1 MLEQSYDCAH
11 TREVTILGEAC
22 DKLDQP
28 KDRRRKLRVAHAITI
43 QAHREATDLTQR
55 QLAKLTDIP
64 LSILRNIEQ
73 GNRPVTAPEMDS
85 IAHALGIEPEV
96 LTIEGRQ
103 LIARGEIPDRAQ
115 RAADVWRTAL
125 GD

>member
-1 MLEQSYDCAH
+1 M
-11 TREVTILGEAC
+11 
-22 DKLDQP
+22 DQP
-28 KDRRRKLRVAHAITI
+28 KDRRRRLRVAHAITI
-43 QAHREATDLTQR
+43 QAHREAADLTQR
-55 QLAKLTDIP
+55 QLAKLADIP

-73 GNRPVTAPEMDS
+73 GHRPVTAPEMDS
-85 IAHALGIEPEV
+85 IAHAVGIEPEV

>member
-1 MLEQSYDCAH
+1 MTSLE
-11 TREVTILGEAC
+11 
-22 DKLDQP
+22 QP

-43 QAHREATDLTQR
+43 QMHREAADLTQR
-55 QLAKLTDIP
+55 QLAKLADIH
-64 LSILRNIEQ
+64 LGVLRNIEQ
-73 GNRPVTAPEMDS
+73 GVRPVTAPEMDS
-85 IAHALGIEPEV
+85 IAHVLGIEPEV

-103 LIARGEIPDRAQ
+103 RIARGEIPDRAQ

>member
-1 MLEQSYDCAH
+1 MY
-11 TREVTILGEAC
+11 

-28 KDRRRKLRVAHAITI
+28 KDRRRKLRVAHALTI
-43 QAHREATDLTQR
+43 KAHREHADLTQR
-55 QLAKLTDIP
+55 QLAKLTEIDIG
-64 LSILRNIEQ
+64 ILRNIEQ
-73 GNRPVTAPEMDS
+73 GHRPVTVAEMDS

-96 LTIEGRQ
+96 LTIEGRER
-103 LIARGEIPDRAQ
+103 IARGEIPDRAQ